1 MHNYALRLVSY
12 SLCITTFGFTLFNDL
27 TLYTTVPK
35 LINVSITFPRHAF
48 LTHWTI
54 WIQLFYYF
62 FGFWA
67 LVFRSSRLIN
77 FMDTLR
83 SGLVFPLCTFACATF
98 WIIFSID
105 RELIYPSYYDE
116 LVPAY
121 QNHLWHTLPAI
132 LQACDLFLF
141 KHSIPSM
148 MKNLLI
154 MAAFFVIYFGRC
166 YLFFVQKSIWPYSFM
181 THMWSAGELY
191 FGVLIVMFFFLIV
204 IFMYSGNAI
213 HRMVYHKKKYTKKNK

>member
-1 MHNYALRLVSY
+1 MGLVELVFIEKFSVQLWSRCIHRLYLLTSTAFTVNTYTHTIFSSKRDIFLILFCAFIINSRKNAVSAVYVFVNQFSHSYLKCKAETSYTHVILKMHNYALRLVSY

-83 SGLVFPLCTFACATF
+83 SGLVFPLCTVKQLFF
-98 WIIFSID
+98 WLRFRSQITYFVRCFFSI
-105 RELIYPSYYDE
+105 
-116 LVPAY
+116 
-121 QNHLWHTLPAI
+121 
-132 LQACDLFLF
+132 
-141 KHSIPSM
+141 
-148 MKNLLI
+148 
-154 MAAFFVIYFGRC
+154 
-166 YLFFVQKSIWPYSFM
+166 
-181 THMWSAGELY
+181 
-191 FGVLIVMFFFLIV
+191 
-204 IFMYSGNAI
+204 
-213 HRMVYHKKKYTKKNK
+213 

>member
-83 SGLVFPLCTFACATF
+83 SGLVFPLCTVKQLSFFGSC
-98 WIIFSID
+98 S
-105 RELIYPSYYDE
+105 
-116 LVPAY
+116 
-121 QNHLWHTLPAI
+121 
-132 LQACDLFLF
+132 
-141 KHSIPSM
+141 
-148 MKNLLI
+148 NL
-154 MAAFFVIYFGRC
+154 R
-166 YLFFVQKSIWPYSFM
+166 QR
-181 THMWSAGELY
+181 
-191 FGVLIVMFFFLIV
+191 FFFFQIQ
-204 IFMYSGNAI
+204 FFFQI
-213 HRMVYHKKKYTKKNK
+213 HQIYIKCLRCSNLRVRHFLDHILDRP